1 MSQELKKLIARD
13 TAFCSAMTDEM
24 GDYIKSDVL
33 YWESGRRQL
42 RGVGLPKL
50 TFGGLLLAMRRLA
63 TLHDHVDPDQA
74 ATLTRAE
81 RELDLQKSQWR
92 SRYQDKL
99 ARELRSRLDAWA
111 WYLDDCRAQG
121 ESAIVHYPRQVE
133 TRTKA
138 DLLLDEAGKVGLDV
152 KESHQRQL
160 ALDERLGAFFTVG
173 EFCWLEELAPGFPPD
188 RFWYLWG
195 QPTNDRPL

>member
-1 MSQELKKLIARD
+1 
-13 TAFCSAMTDEM
+13 
-24 GDYIKSDVL
+24 
-33 YWESGRRQL
+33 
-42 RGVGLPKL
+42 
-50 TFGGLLLAMRRLA
+50 LLLAMRRLA
-63 TLHDHVDPDQA
+63 TLHDHLDPGQA

-133 TRTKA
+133 TRAKA

-152 KESHQRQL
+152 EESHQRQV
-160 ALDERLGAFFTVG
+160 ALDERLGAFFVVG
-173 EFCWLEELAPGFPPD
+173 EFCWLDELAPGFPPD

-195 QPTNDRPL
+195 WPRKD